1 MRIHVVDAFTDRPFA
16 GNPAA
21 VCVLAEP
28 ADPGWMQR
36 VAMEMNLSET
46 AFPRPLDD
54 PEADFELRWFTPKV
68 EVALCGHATLASA
81 HVLYETGA
89 VPSDRPIRFRTLRS
103 GVLTV
108 HRDGGLLAMDFP
120 ACPPGRIDAPAGL
133 AEALGVTP
141 SWTGRN
147 EQNDVLAVLDDAET
161 VRSLAPDISAL
172 GRIDARGVC
181 VTAADTAYDFVS
193 RFFAPV
199 SGVPE
204 DPVTGSAHCMLTPF
218 WAERLGAFGDART
231 PGVSARGRRSRDGTR
246 RPGDPQG
253 RRCHDAGGHPARRA
267 VLTFRGRCW
276 NRLEMPSLASHEM
289 RPAPGALG
297 GLRRLIG

>member
-21 VCVLAEP
+21 VCVLAAP

-46 AFPRPLDD
+46 AFPRPVED
-54 PEADFELRWFTPKV
+54 PGADYELRWFTPKI

-89 VPSDRPIRFRTLRS
+89 VPADRPIRFQTLRS

-108 HRDGGLLAMDFP
+108 RRDDGLLAMDFP
-120 ACPPGRIDAPAGL
+120 ACPPEESDAPAGL
-133 AEALGVTP
+133 AEALGVKP

-147 EQNDVLAVLDDAET
+147 SQNDVLAVLDDAAT
-161 VRSLAPDISAL
+161 VRSLTPDLNAL
-172 GRIDARGVC
+172 GHIDARGVC
-181 VTAADTAYDFVS
+181 VTAPGTGGHDIVS
-193 RFFAPV
+193 RFFAPR

-218 WAERLGAFGDART
+218 WAERLGRADMLAYQASPRGGEVRVT
-231 PGVSARGRRSRDGTR
+231 ARGDRVILRGSAVTVLDGTLA
-246 RPGDPQG
+246 
-253 RRCHDAGGHPARRA
+253 AG
-267 VLTFRGRCW
+267 
-276 NRLEMPSLASHEM
+276 AS
-289 RPAPGALG
+289 
-297 GLRRLIG
+297 

>member
-54 PEADFELRWFTPKV
+54 PDADFELRWFTPEV

-81 HVLYETGA
+81 HILYETGA
-89 VPSDRPIRFRTLRS
+89 VPADRPIRFRTLRS

-108 HRDGGLLAMDFP
+108 SRDGGPLAMDFP
-120 ACPPGRIDAPAGL
+120 ACPPDRIDPPAGL
-133 AEALGVTP
+133 AEALGADP

-147 EQNDVLAVLDDAET
+147 AQNDLLALLGDAEA
-161 VRSLAPDISAL
+161 VRALAPDSSAL
-172 GRIDARGVC
+172 ARLDARGVC
-181 VTAADTAYDFVS
+181 VTAADTDTGYDFVS
-193 RFFAPV
+193 RFFAPAV
-199 SGVPE
+199 GIAE
-204 DPVTGSAHCMLTPF
+204 DPVTGSAHCMLAPF
-218 WAERLGAFGDART
+218 WAGRLGRTRMRARQASPRGGDLDVTVHGDRVVLR
-231 PGVSARGRRSRDGTR
+231 GSAVTVLEGTL
-246 RPGDPQG
+246 
-253 RRCHDAGGHPARRA
+253 RA
-267 VLTFRGRCW
+267 A
-276 NRLEMPSLASHEM
+276 AS
-289 RPAPGALG
+289 
-297 GLRRLIG
+297 

>member
-28 ADPGWMQR
+28 AEPGWMQR

-46 AFPRPLDD
+46 AFPRPVEDAG
-54 PEADFELRWFTPKV
+54 ADYELRWFTPKV
-68 EVALCGHATLASA
+68 EVALCGHATLASS

-89 VPSDRPIRFRTLRS
+89 VPADRPIRFRTLRS

-108 HRDGGLLAMDFP
+108 RRDDGLLAMDFP
-120 ACPPGRIDAPAGL
+120 ACPPEETGAPAGL
-133 AEALGVTP
+133 SDALGVKP

-147 EQNDVLAVLDDAET
+147 VQNDVLAVLDDAAT
-161 VRSLAPDISAL
+161 VRALTPDLTAL

-181 VTAADTAYDFVS
+181 VTAPDTGAHDFVS
-193 RFFAPV
+193 RFFAPQ

-218 WAERLGAFGDART
+218 WAERLGRT
-231 PGVSARGRRSRDGTR
+231 DMLAYQASPRGGEVRVTARGDRVILRGN
-246 RPGDPQG
+246 
-253 RRCHDAGGHPARRA
+253 A
-267 VLTFRGRCW
+267 VTV
-276 NRLEMPSLASHEM
+276 LE
-289 RPAPGALG
+289 GALRAG
-297 GLRRLIG
+297 PS